1 MTPSRH
7 HLLFAI
13 TFLERLKE
21 TIILNNSLWIWAIA
35 VIVLVCA
42 FVISRLLPVL
52 FRRVIKRF
60 YRRTDNELQEFDQPL
75 RTSFLFL
82 MFSIAF
88 HILKTLLHTSDSIE
102 STMSALIRTAY
113 ILSIS
118 IFAYTL
124 IPLFFKYGS
133 RRGRNLIG
141 DPKRSDTLA
150 HYSTL
155 LIKVLIIVF
164 AAVAVFSV
172 WGVNVSGILTG
183 LGIGGL
189 AISLAAQDT
198 LSNLIG
204 GVTIMADHPFE
215 IGDFVRIGTNEGTIE
230 EIGFRSTKMRTLDGF
245 LVVIPNSL
253 VVNDSLVNITR
264 MNKRRVRIELMIRRD
279 TPAGTVKQFV
289 DRLGSLV
296 RSRERAMAEGILV
309 ALHGVSGTA
318 QVILVQYYIE
328 NTDYG
333 VFTQEQ
339 EQLLHEINLLQEEC
353 GIRPV
358 DPLAR
363 RLET

>member
-1 MTPSRH
+1 MTSLGH
-7 HLLFAI
+7 HLIFAI
-13 TFLERLKE
+13 TLFERLKDR
-21 TIILNNSLWIWAIA
+21 TVLNNSLLIWTIA
-35 VIVLVCA
+35 AIVLVSA

-52 FRRVIKRF
+52 FRRAIKRF
-60 YRRTDNELQEFDQPL
+60 YRHTDNDLKEFDQPL
-75 RTSFLFL
+75 RISFSFL

-102 STMSALIRTAY
+102 SSLTALIRTAY

-124 IPLFFKYGS
+124 IPLFVKYGS
-133 RRGRNLIG
+133 RRGRSLIG
-141 DPKRSDTLA
+141 DPKRSDTLT
-150 HYSTL
+150 HYSIL
-155 LIKVLIIVF
+155 LIKVLIIAF

-279 TPAGTVKQFV
+279 TPADTVKQFV
-289 DRLGSLV
+289 DRLGLLV
-296 RSRERAMAEGILV
+296 RSRERAMADGILV

-318 QVILVQYYIE
+318 QIILVQYYIE

-333 VFTQEQ
+333 VFAQEQ
-339 EQLLHEINLLQEEC
+339 EQLLYEINLLLEESD
-353 GIRPV
+353 IRPV

-363 RLET
+363 RLEA